1 MGHRELTEKDLS
13 IDEKKVFGKIIDMWA
28 AGSPESPYAHST
40 EAGLIKRASE
50 DGLSR
55 EVVLKILEDLEAKE
69 LIHRVE
75 EKGVVHIKYKAEAAH
90 IVKELQ
96 KTAYVYEAR
105 DFKPPHH

>member
-1 MGHRELTEKDLS
+1 MRHSELTEKDLS
-13 IDEKKVFGKIIDMWA
+13 VDEKKVFGKIIDMWA
-28 AGSPESPYAHST
+28 AGSQEFPYSHST

-55 EVVLKILEDLEAKE
+55 ETVLKTLQDLETRG
-69 LIHRVE
+69 LIHRTE
-75 EKGVVHIKYKAEAAH
+75 EKGDVWIKYKVDAAH